1 METTEAIKGIVEH
14 RKNIHENNYWHD
26 PEKLSDTMAR
36 LATYNAYL
44 ADDIARLHRQASE
57 SQLIAFR
64 EARKLDIGVTE
75 AERLSRGESIAD
87 REKYENI
94 QYIYKATGNLI
105 TVLQSRLKV
114 IENQR
119 RQEGQSE

>member
-1 METTEAIKGIVEH
+1 MEITDAIKGIVEH

-119 RQEGQSE
+119 RQEGQGE

>member
-1 METTEAIKGIVEH
+1 MKTSDAIKGIIEH

-64 EARKLDIGVTE
+64 EARKLEIGVTE
-75 AERLSRGESIAD
+75 AERLSRGESLDD
-87 REKYENI
+87 REKFENI
-94 QYIYKATGNLI
+94 SYIYKATNNLI

-114 IENQR
+114 IADQR
-119 RQEGQSE
+119 RQEGISE

>member
-36 LATYNAYL
+36 LATYNSYL
-44 ADDIARLHRQASE
+44 ADNIARLHRIATDTQA
-57 SQLIAFR
+57 IAFKSAR
-64 EARKLDIGVTE
+64 ELEVGVTE
-75 AERLSRGESIAD
+75 AERLSRAESTKE
-87 REKYENI
+87 REQYENI
-94 QYIYKATGNLI
+94 QYIYKATSNLI

-114 IENQR
+114 IENAR

>member
-1 METTEAIKGIVEH
+1 MKTSDAIKGIVEH

-44 ADDIARLHRQASE
+44 GDDLARLHRQASE
-57 SQLIAFR
+57 KQLIAFR

-75 AERLSRGESIAD
+75 SERLSREESIAD

-94 QYIYKATGNLI
+94 VYISKATNNLI
-105 TVLQSRLKV
+105 SVLQSRLKV
-114 IENQR
+114 IADLR
-119 RQEGQSE
+119 RQEGINE

>member
-119 RQEGQSE
+119 RQEGQGE